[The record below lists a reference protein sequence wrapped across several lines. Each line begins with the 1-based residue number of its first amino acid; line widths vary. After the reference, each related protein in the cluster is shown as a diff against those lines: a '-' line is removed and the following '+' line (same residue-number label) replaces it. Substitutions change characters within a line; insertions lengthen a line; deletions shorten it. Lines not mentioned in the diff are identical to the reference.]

1 MQATKDCLTREYIIE
16 DGAGGSRDQYL
27 AENNIN
33 TFIITGFTDE
43 EVENNNQQEKT
54 MEPEVSRSVKTD
66 SPVLTVE
73 NLPKVYIDTKYFWFP
88 LCSCALPQILVTNVS
103 NETRESPDWA
113 PEIPFESLARPE
125 VSEEDLGQ
133 HSLDEELNNLMDI
146 SIEIESNKVMKADFI
161 DSWTVSLRNSEMMAE
176 YSRQSDQ
183 TYRSSIFSLTVLW
196 ILVFLRDGGI

>member
-1 MQATKDCLTREYIIE
+1 M
-16 DGAGGSRDQYL
+16 
-27 AENNIN
+27 
-33 TFIITGFTDE
+33 
-43 EVENNNQQEKT
+43 
-54 MEPEVSRSVKTD
+54 
-66 SPVLTVE
+66 
-73 NLPKVYIDTKYFWFP
+73 
-88 LCSCALPQILVTNVS
+88 TNVS

-161 DSWTVSLRNSEMMAE
+161 DSWTVSLRNSEMMEE